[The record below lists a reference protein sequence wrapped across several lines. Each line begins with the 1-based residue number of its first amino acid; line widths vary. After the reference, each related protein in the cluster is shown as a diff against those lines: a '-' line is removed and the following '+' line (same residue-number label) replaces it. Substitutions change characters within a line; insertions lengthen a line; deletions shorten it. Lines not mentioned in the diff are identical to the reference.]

1 MIQHKNDVDLHF
13 NKNNLSP
20 KSQNHANEITI
31 FYKALYLS
39 LIHISEPT
47 RPY

>member
-31 FYKALYLS
+31 FLQS
-39 LIHISEPT
+39 TVSN
-47 RPY
+47 

>member
-20 KSQNHANEITI
+20 KSQNHANEITKKHCI
-31 FYKALYLS
+31 KLM
-39 LIHISEPT
+39 ISC
-47 RPY
+47 